1 MGSPITWH
9 NINAPS
15 NAGMGRE
22 FSAANDAI
30 TAGFDRFMK
39 VISDREAADQKLADR
54 TRNAAEQDYLNY
66 VQSFKTPEEIAAARL
81 SGVFDQRLA
90 ALDPRN
96 QASARAA
103 AENRLKS
110 LQTLTTEGNAYN
122 VNQIQQPMLEADAR
136 AKVENAPITREIAR
150 GKLLAEQQT
159 APDANAFL
167 VQDARNKLVTAQQ
180 TAAVAPIKNANELTQ
195 ERNRTTDLAVQGTTS
210 ANQRQDQLVEQAYT
224 KASQKYLDDQ
234 LQARLQLGTIAKKL
248 GLPVDSSGAPDYG
261 NMTTDQRFALDTF
274 SVKAGGKKLT
284 DVFSGDTKA
293 AEAFATELRK
303 TPGITPEAI
312 TRNMG
317 KITGAFNS
325 VTNGAPVGNDAL
337 AIANARAQQE
347 VVIKE
352 KAERNRYA
360 PGSPD
365 ALNNYETLAKEL
377 PSLVPQDA
385 QEDVPHLQKLLG
397 ELSRQGIEIKN
408 KDGKVIQR
416 VTPSVDDVRSL
427 IRGYTPSTWGINGN
441 IRNAKQAEEIK
452 SQLETLFNES
462 GTTQLLKDAEEK
474 RIFDRQQAVRAIL
487 NPQTPAVIPLNP
499 MQLPQPEP
507 KKR

>member
-1 MGSPITWH
+1 MGSPITWQ
-9 NINAPS
+9 NVNAPS

-22 FSAANDAI
+22 FAAANDAI
-30 TAGFDRFMK
+30 SAGFDRFMK

-54 TRNAAEQDYLNY
+54 SRNAAEQDYLNY

-110 LQTLTTEGNAYN
+110 LQTLTTEGNAFN
-122 VNQIQQPMLEADAR
+122 INQIQQPMLEAEAR
-136 AKVENAPITREIAR
+136 AKVADSPIRIGMAHDQ
-150 GKLLAEQQT
+150 LVAQQQA
-159 APDANAFL
+159 APDVNALL
-167 VQDARNKLVTAQQ
+167 VQDAKNKLLAARQ
-180 TAAVAPIKNANELTQ
+180 TAELVPIKHGNDMGQ
-195 ERNRTTDLAVQGTTS
+195 ERNRTTEVAIAGTT
-210 ANQRQDQLVEQAYT
+210 ATNTRQDQLVDQAVA

-234 LQARLQLGTIAKKL
+234 AQTRMQLGTIAKKL

-261 NMTTDQRFALDTF
+261 NMTADQRFALDTF
-274 SVKAGGKKLT
+274 SVKAGGKKLV

-293 AEAFATELRK
+293 AENFATELRK
-303 TPGITPEAI
+303 TPGITPEAVA
-312 TRNMG
+312 RNMG

-337 AIANARAQQE
+337 AQATSRAQQE
-347 VVIKE
+347 VLIKE
-352 KAERNRYA
+352 KDARNRYA

-365 ALNNYETLAKEL
+365 ALNAYEELAKEVDGMFGPNEREDL
-377 PSLVPQDA
+377 PHVQKK
-385 QEDVPHLQKLLG
+385 LQKW
-397 ELSRQGIEIKN
+397 STKGIEIAP
-408 KDGKVIQR
+408 GKFIV
-416 VTPSVDDVRSL
+416 PSKQDVLAAVRSTYEGWNFFNTG
-427 IRGYTPSTWGINGN
+427 R
-441 IRNAKQAEEIK
+441 AEDITKEIEK
-452 SQLETLFNES
+452 SLKGS
-462 GTTQLLKDAEEK
+462 DVTQLLSDAEESK
-474 RIFDRQQAVRAIL
+474 RFNRQQAVRALL
-487 NPQTPAVIPLNP
+487 NPLTPAQQPLNP

>member
-110 LQTLTTEGNAYN
+110 LQTLTTEGNTFN
-122 VNQIQQPMLEADAR
+122 INQIQQPMLEADAR

-150 GKLLAEQQT
+150 GKLLAEQLA
-159 APDANAFL
+159 APDNNAL
-167 VQDARNKLVTAQQ
+167 IPLKAKNELVTAQQ
-180 TAAVAPIKNANELTQ
+180 VATLATIKNANEVTQ

-210 ANQRQDQLVEQAYT
+210 TNTRQDQLVDQAVA

-234 LQARLQLGTIAKKL
+234 IAARTQLGTLAKKL

-261 NMTTDQRFALDTF
+261 NMTSDQRFALDTF

-293 AEAFATELRK
+293 AEAFAAELRK
-303 TPGITPEAI
+303 TPGITPEAVA
-312 TRNMG
+312 RNMS

-337 AIANARAQQE
+337 AQATNRAQQE
-347 VVIKE
+347 VLIKE
-352 KAERNRYA
+352 KDARNRYA

-365 ALNNYETLAKEL
+365 ALNAYEELAKEVDGMFGPDEREDL
-377 PSLVPQDA
+377 PHVQKKL
-385 QEDVPHLQKLLG
+385 QEWSTK
-397 ELSRQGIEIKN
+397 GIEIAP
-408 KDGKVIQR
+408 GKFIV
-416 VTPSVDDVRSL
+416 PSKQDVLAAVRSTYEGWNFFNSG
-427 IRGYTPSTWGINGN
+427 R
-441 IRNAKQAEEIK
+441 AKDITKEIEK
-452 SQLETLFNES
+452 SLKGS
-462 GTTQLLKDAEEK
+462 DVTQLLSDTEESK
-474 RIFDRQQAVRAIL
+474 RFNRQQAVRALL
-487 NPQTPAVIPLNP
+487 NPLTPAQQPLNP
-499 MQLPQPEP
+499 MQLPQPDP